1 MNDSRG
7 RNIRLDS
14 QGNRKLINLVY
25 SSGNTLEEVY
35 GMKAIIV
42 SDLHIG
48 TRYFR
53 AQHFDNF
60 LKSLPKG
67 YDLAFNGD
75 VPIEIDESF
84 DLVHQQ
90 TVELIRQESFRREIA

>member
-1 MNDSRG
+1 
-7 RNIRLDS
+7 
-14 QGNRKLINLVY
+14 
-25 SSGNTLEEVY
+25 
-35 GMKAIIV
+35 MKAIIV

-75 VPIEIDESF
+75 VPNEIDESF
-84 DLVHQQ
+84 VPF
-90 TVELIRQESFRREIA
+90 LIDMGNEILSKCGYKIQETHKTADDAQDIEYINEKSNRSSSKLNSQLS